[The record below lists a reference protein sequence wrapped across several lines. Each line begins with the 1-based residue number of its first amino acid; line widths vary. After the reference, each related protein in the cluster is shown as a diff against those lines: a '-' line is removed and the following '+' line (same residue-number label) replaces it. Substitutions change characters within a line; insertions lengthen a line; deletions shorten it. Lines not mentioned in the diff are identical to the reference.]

1 MSEHELEQRLRSA
14 MRPVDPGED
23 FCERV
28 LARIEASALER
39 EPAGAEVP
47 IVRSTPRVRRHS
59 LAQWGSLSLA
69 ACVIAGIGLMHWRHE
84 VQQQRGLRASE
95 QLLQAMNIVS
105 AQLNDVRA
113 SVSRQQEPPR

>member
-1 MSEHELEQRLRSA
+1 

-39 EPAGAEVP
+39 EPAGADVP
-47 IVRSTPRVRRHS
+47 IVRSTPKVRRHS
-59 LAQWGSLSLA
+59 LAHWGSWSLA
-69 ACVIAGIGLMHWRHE
+69 ACVIAGIGLMHWRQE
-84 VQQQRGLRASE
+84 VQQQRGLQASE

-105 AQLNDVRA
+105 VQLGDVRA
-113 SVSRQQEPPR
+113 IVSRQQEPSR

>member
-14 MRPVDPGED
+14 MRPVDPGAD
-23 FCERV
+23 FSERV
-28 LARIEASALER
+28 LARIEAS
-39 EPAGAEVP
+39 
-47 IVRSTPRVRRHS
+47 TPPVRRPTR
-59 LAQWGSLSLA
+59 ARWGSFALA

-105 AQLNDVRA
+105 EQLSDVRA
-113 SVSRQQEPPR
+113 IVSRQQEPPR

>member
-1 MSEHELEQRLRSA
+1 VSEHDLERRLRSA

-28 LARIEASALER
+28 LARIEASAPEY
-39 EPAGAEVP
+39 AVASGDAP
-47 IVRSTPRVRRHS
+47 IVRITPRVRPHT
-59 LAQWGSLSLA
+59 LARWGSLSLA
-69 ACVIAGIGLMHWRHE
+69 ACVIAGIGLMHWRQE
-84 VQQQRGLRASE
+84 VQQQRGLQASE

>member
-1 MSEHELEQRLRSA
+1 VSEHELERRLRSA

-28 LARIEASALER
+28 LARIEASAPEY
-39 EPAGAEVP
+39 AVASGDAP
-47 IVRSTPRVRRHS
+47 IVRITPRVRRHT
-59 LAQWGSLSLA
+59 LARWGSLSLA
-69 ACVIAGIGLMHWRHE
+69 ACVIAGIGLMHWRQE
-84 VQQQRGLRASE
+84 VQQQRGLQASE

-105 AQLNDVRA
+105 AQLSDVRA

>member
-1 MSEHELEQRLRSA
+1 

-28 LARIEASALER
+28 LARIEASAPER
-39 EPAGAEVP
+39 AAASGDAP
-47 IVRSTPRVRRHS
+47 IVRITPRVRRHT

-69 ACVIAGIGLMHWRHE
+69 ACVIAGIGLMHWRQQ
-84 VQQQRGLRASE
+84 VQQQQRGLRASE

-105 AQLNDVRA
+105 AQLSDVRA

>member
-1 MSEHELEQRLRSA
+1 
-14 MRPVDPGED
+14 MRAVDPGED

-47 IVRSTPRVRRHS
+47 IVRSTPQVRRHT
-59 LAQWGSLSLA
+59 LAQWGSWSL
-69 ACVIAGIGLMHWRHE
+69 AGIGLMHWRHE

-105 AQLNDVRA
+105 EQLSDVRA
-113 SVSRQQEPPR
+113 IVSRQQEPPR